1 MGVKVMSR
9 KDPNKP
15 RGRTTAYAYF
25 VIAEKEA
32 FYRDNPETRL
42 NFPDF
47 SRLCGQKWQAMNE
60 LDREIYEVKANEDK
74 QRYEREM
81 AHYVPQDGFQ
91 KGKPRNARKTQTPL
105 NDRR

>member
-1 MGVKVMSR
+1 MSR

-60 LDREIYEVKANEDK
+60 LDREIYEVKANEVIK
-74 QRYEREM
+74 NYSLLTVTCGKY
-81 AHYVPQDGFQ
+81 YVQFLI
-91 KGKPRNARKTQTPL
+91 L
-105 NDRR
+105 NRIKNFD